1 MKRNVNYNY
10 FEWSESKYS
19 FAKKSPALRP
29 IFQNI
34 KQKTT
39 IFNIVF
45 NKPGVMF
52 DSQKSKIINSI
63 IFNLLLIIFS
73 YAVVAVLNKS

>member
-1 MKRNVNYNY
+1 
-10 FEWSESKYS
+10 
-19 FAKKSPALRP
+19 
-29 IFQNI
+29 
-34 KQKTT
+34 
-39 IFNIVF
+39 
-45 NKPGVMF
+45 MF